1 MKTFNQQKQLY
12 NFQGRRS
19 QIKGR
24 SSLNQ
29 SQLSNLSMQE
39 QYEQYQKKQMQMKIK
54 DSLNNLKSII
64 SQNVAF
70 RKGDISGK
78 PSALSNTKFFS
89 NLAGIKNHYQEKIEN
104 KDLLSADTNNKLQP
118 KGFQINKSLRNL
130 SIITQK
136 QEISNQNKGLQFIK
150 NGMKDEFSA
159 HKPLYQRYF
168 SENANNFIKTIQDP
182 FDPKL
187 RSKILK
193 SDNEYSKFVQS
204 YFNKP
209 KLYRQ
214 KQNQLKKNGSLSTNT
229 STQNLFTFEGRDFLT
244 LNKQQSD
251 IEKNYISQISDLDNF
266 QENHMIDTL
275 NKFQYGQ
282 MAYIQK
288 KKVDVEKTRMAR
300 VIQIENE
307 KRKNLATP
315 FSRTHTSGG
324 FRCTTANTVSN
335 QAERI
340 NLNDQLSVQQ
350 SNHQSQQQGVQAQ
363 TNSHYVSNSYSSS
376 QKLQKRLENQT
387 KKGYHVIKRNQS
399 EHALAYH
406 QEDLIRDESDDSSNA
421 SRTEATL
428 DVLYSES
435 IYIQNRLVSDNQDGL
450 IKKLKQLIRLENLK
464 KNVLEANLYKLEH
477 R

>member
-1 MKTFNQQKQLY
+1 MKA
-12 NFQGRRS
+12 
-19 QIKGR
+19 R

-39 QYEQYQKKQMQMKIK
+39 QYEQYQKKQMQIKIK

-104 KDLLSADTNNKLQP
+104 KDLLSADTNNKLHP

-136 QEISNQNKGLQFIK
+136 QEISNQSKGLQFIK

-214 KQNQLKKNGSLSTNT
+214 KQNQLKKNGSLSTNS

-275 NKFQYGQ
+275 NKLQYGQ

-307 KRKNLATP
+307 KRKNLTTP
-315 FSRTHTSGG
+315 FSRTTHTSGG
-324 FRCTTANTVSN
+324 LRCTTANTVSN
-335 QAERI
+335 QQERFSV
-340 NLNDQLSVQQ
+340 NDQLSVQQ
-350 SNHQSQQQGVQAQ
+350 SNHQSQQLGQQSQ
-363 TNSHYVSNSYSSS
+363 TNSHFVSNSYTSS

-387 KKGYHVIKRNQS
+387 KKGYHVIRRNQS
-399 EHALAYH
+399 EHALAYR